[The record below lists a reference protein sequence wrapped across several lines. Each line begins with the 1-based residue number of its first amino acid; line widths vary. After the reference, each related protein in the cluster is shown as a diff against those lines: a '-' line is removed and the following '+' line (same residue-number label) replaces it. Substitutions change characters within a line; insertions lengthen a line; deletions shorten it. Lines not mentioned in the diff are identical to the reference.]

1 MTSRFIILDKISV
14 TLIYKLSTSL
24 MIKKTFLALFLLVLF
39 TGIKAQINVSKVGSP
54 GINNESD
61 GLFYALP
68 QTVIQVDIVV
78 NKVQKVKGPFAEYAD
93 QMLGLSQVTSVNST
107 EFELKDIRLTAY
119 NEADPSEYY
128 FIQMPG
134 KQKDR
139 KAIEL
144 FLSGDG
150 VISGVGALSQPG
162 SDKKQHSIDL
172 TTSQVDIPEF
182 ANPSVFERMDTVI
195 KRISLDTTIIEQK
208 FFRKTSAVKS
218 IEQKAREA
226 SEFILKLDE
235 SMYNLING
243 YQEVNYEKGTMEFMY
258 NQMNS
263 MKQDYLELFK
273 GVTSISSET
282 YTFYCVVDKNN
293 PTETLCRFSISKGIL
308 PKTASGGDAIQIQAT
323 SLNKTGAL
331 KSETEK
337 LNLGQRE
344 THGLYYRI
352 PDKANVAVKV
362 GGQVKLETPFVI
374 NQFGVITFLP
384 ASSLRNIGFDNNTGA
399 IKRVV
404 LE

>member
-1 MTSRFIILDKISV
+1 MF
-14 TLIYKLSTSL
+14 
-24 MIKKTFLALFLLVLF
+24 KKLFLTAFLMLMLY
-39 TGIKAQINVSKVGSP
+39 GINAQINVSKVGTP
-54 GINNESD
+54 GINSTSE

-68 QTVIQVDIVV
+68 HTVIQVDIVV

-107 EFELKDIRLTAY
+107 EYELKDIRLTSY
-119 NEADPSEYY
+119 IEPDPEQYY
-128 FIQMPG
+128 FIQMPA
-134 KQKDR
+134 KQKDK

-150 VISGVGALSQPG
+150 IISGVGSPSQP
-162 SDKKQHSIDL
+162 SVDKKQRSIDL
-172 TTSQVDIPEF
+172 SSSNVDIPEF

-218 IEQKAREA
+218 VEQKAREA
-226 SEFILKLDE
+226 AEFILKLDE

-273 GVTSISSET
+273 GVTSISPEKF
-282 YTFYCVVDKNN
+282 TFYYVADKDN
-293 PTETLCRFSISKGIL
+293 PVETLCRFSISKGIL
-308 PKTASGGDAIQIQAT
+308 PKTSASGDLIQIQA
-323 SLNKTGAL
+323 SGLNKTNAL
-331 KSETEK
+331 KSETQK
-337 LNLGQRE
+337 MNMGQRE
-344 THGLYYRI
+344 SHGLYYRI
-352 PDKANVAVKV
+352 PDKATVAVKV
-362 GGQVKLETPFVI
+362 GGQVKLESQFVI

-384 ASSLRNIGFDNNTGA
+384 ATSIRNIGIDYNTGTV
-399 IKRVV
+399 KRVV

>member
-1 MTSRFIILDKISV
+1 MGKRI
-14 TLIYKLSTSL
+14 
-24 MIKKTFLALFLLVLF
+24 FLAVFCLFSIY
-39 TGIKAQINVSKVGSP
+39 GIDAQINVSKVGSSLIP
-54 GINNESD
+54 ASSD

-68 QTVIQVDIVV
+68 QTVVQVDIIV

-93 QMLGLSQVTSVNST
+93 QMLGLSQVISVNST
-107 EFELKDIRLTAY
+107 EYELKDLRLTSY
-119 NEADPSEYY
+119 NEPDPSAYY
-128 FIQMPG
+128 FIQMPE

-144 FLSGDG
+144 FLSDDG
-150 VISGVGALSQPG
+150 VITGAG
-162 SDKKQHSIDL
+162 SFGNLLKDKKQQSIDL
-172 TTSQVDIPEF
+172 STSRVDIPEF
-182 ANPSVFERMDTVI
+182 TNPSVFERLDTVI
-195 KRISLDTTIIEQK
+195 KRISLDSTIIEQK

-218 IEQKAREA
+218 VEQKAREA

-282 YTFYCVVDKNN
+282 YTFYYVADKNN
-293 PTETLCRFSISKGIL
+293 PAETLCRFSIGKGIL
-308 PKTASGGDAIQIQAT
+308 PKVSPSGDQIQIQAT
-323 SLNKTGAL
+323 SMNKTNAL
-331 KSETEK
+331 KPETEK
-337 LNLGQRE
+337 LNLSQRDS
-344 THGLYYRI
+344 HGLYYRI
-352 PDKANVAVKV
+352 PDQANVAVKV
-362 GGQVKLETPFVI
+362 GGLVKLETQFVI

-384 ASSLRNIGFDNNTGA
+384 ASSVRNIGIDNNTGT
-399 IKRVV
+399 IRSVV

>member
-1 MTSRFIILDKISV
+1 ML
-14 TLIYKLSTSL
+14 
-24 MIKKTFLALFLLVLF
+24 KKLFLTAFLMLMLY
-39 TGIKAQINVSKVGSP
+39 GIKAQINVTKVGSA
-54 GINNESD
+54 GINTSSE

-107 EFELKDIRLTAY
+107 EYELKDIRLTSY
-119 NEADPSEYY
+119 IEPDPAEYY
-128 FIQMPG
+128 FIQMPA
-134 KQKDR
+134 KQKEK

-150 VISGVGALSQPG
+150 IISGVGSPAQPAV
-162 SDKKQHSIDL
+162 DKKQRSIDL
-172 TTSQVDIPEF
+172 STSNVDIPEF

-208 FFRKTSAVKS
+208 FFRKTSAAKS
-218 IEQKAREA
+218 VEQKAREA
-226 SEFILKLDE
+226 AEFILKLDE

-263 MKQDYLELFK
+263 MKLDYLELFK
-273 GVTSISSET
+273 GVTSISPEKF
-282 YTFYCVVDKNN
+282 TFYYVADKNN
-293 PTETLCRFSISKGIL
+293 PVETLCRFSISKGIL
-308 PKTASGGDAIQIQAT
+308 PKTSASGDLIQIQAT
-323 SLNKTGAL
+323 GMNKTNAL
-331 KSETEK
+331 KADTEK
-337 LNLGQRE
+337 MNMGQRE
-344 THGLYYRI
+344 SHGLYYRI
-352 PDKANVAVKV
+352 PDKASVAVKV
-362 GGQVKLETPFVI
+362 GGQAKLESQFVI

-384 ASSLRNIGFDNNTGA
+384 ATSIRNIGIDNNTGTV
-399 IKRVV
+399 KRVV